1 MGKKRQMI
9 RRHVGI
15 KGVLVALVVG
25 IFDQLSM
32 ANSGV
37 VYKSTGQHGEALF
50 SQMPPIDRKFQA
62 VPVYY
67 LHPPFRTAS
76 DACRYLSINLQ
87 TLQSGGNIVEV
98 DEQGRRR
105 PMSAEAIQ
113 AKITDIQNAVREHCH
128 D

>member
-1 MGKKRQMI
+1 MQAM
-9 RRHVGI
+9 RRHTGI
-15 KGVLVALVVG
+15 QGVLMALIVG
-25 IFDQLSM
+25 FYGQPSV

-67 LHPPFRTAS
+67 LHPPFRAAS

-113 AKITDIQNAVREHCH
+113 AKITDIQDAVREYCH

>member
-25 IFDQLSM
+25 VFDQLSM

-37 VYKSTGQHGEALF
+37 FYKSTGQHGEALF
-50 SQMPPIDRKFQA
+50 SQMPPIDRKFQT

-67 LHPPFRTAS
+67 LHPPLRTAS

-113 AKITDIQNAVREHCH
+113 AKITDIQDAVREHCH